1 MLCIPGPGAPF
12 LPCDGQ
18 GQAMVNAERIGQ
30 GGIEDHMPVVGSDG
44 RPVGMVDA
52 VEGDYLKLTRNDPA
66 AGGGHRWLP
75 RSTIAGLDGGMVRL
89 SLPAAQAA
97 EAMLDERAVA
107 ERLALDPDAAAA
119 AFGRPVDDAPHG
131 SRAHKHGPKGQR
143 EHGQSG
149 QQPGPPGRTSTAAF
163 PDGKPR

>member
-1 MLCIPGPGAPF
+1 
-12 LPCDGQ
+12 
-18 GQAMVNAERIGQ
+18 MVNAERIGEGQ
-30 GGIEDHMPVVGSDG
+30 IEDHMPVVGSDG
-44 RPVGMVDA
+44 RHVGIVDA
-52 VEGDYLKLTRNDPA
+52 VEGDYLKLSREDPA
-66 AGGGHRWLP
+66 AGGTHRWLP

-89 SLPAAQAA
+89 SLPADQAG
-97 EAMLDERAVA
+97 EAMLDEREVTQ
-107 ERLALDPDAAAA
+107 RIALDPEAAA
-119 AFGRPVDDAPHG
+119 AFGRPVDDDPHG